1 MKLPQLPKSL
11 RYVLLSLRDLLA
23 SASPFVIAAAG
34 LVWLAYWWLDPM
46 PPKTITLATGPAQ
59 SAYAEFGQRYAKAL
73 QASGIEVILLPTD
86 GSSANLELLRSGQA
100 DAGFVQG
107 GTAST
112 QAQGEDAEAESLLTL
127 GNLFVEPIWLFYRSA
142 SAQAISPSGQLNSI
156 TQLAHMRVNVGA
168 SGSGVPTLMQTLLD
182 MNRIGPKSITL
193 SQLDQ
198 TPATVKLLQGQL
210 DAVVFASAP
219 EAPIVQMLLQTPG
232 IRLMDF
238 HQNEAYARRLPFVT
252 PATLPNGIVDLA
264 RKLPTQD
271 VHLIATTTSML
282 AREDMH
288 PALRQ
293 LLSQAAMHIHGQAG
307 WFNRARE
314 FPNAGN
320 AEYPLAPEAERTMRT
335 GVPSLQR
342 YIPFTLANLIER
354 MWLALGLIIAVL
366 LPLGKIAPPLY
377 AFRVRSRVFRWYG
390 QLREIEERL
399 EESPESAGE
408 LLAELNALESKVEKI
423 IVPLSYTDELYT
435 LRNHIGLVRERLLT
449 A

>member
-1 MKLPQLPKSL
+1 MTLPPLPKSV
-11 RYVLLSLRDLLA
+11 RYVLLSLRDLLT

-34 LVWLAYWWLDPM
+34 LLWLAYWWLDPM
-46 PPKTITLATGPAQ
+46 PPKKITLATGPAQ

-73 QASGIEVILLPTD
+73 QASGIEVVLLPSE
-86 GSSANLELLRSGQA
+86 GSSANLELLHSGQA

-107 GTAST
+107 GTASP
-112 QAQGEDAEAESLLTL
+112 QAQSEDAQALVTL

-142 SAQAISPSGQLNSI
+142 SARAVSPSGQLSSL

-182 MNRIGPKSITL
+182 MNRVDPKHVNL
-193 SQLDQ
+193 SRLEQ

-238 HQNEAYARRLPFVT
+238 QQSDAYARRLPFVS

-264 RKLPTQD
+264 RKLPAQD
-271 VHLIATTTSML
+271 VHLIATTTNML
-282 AREDMH
+282 AREDLH

-293 LLSQAAMHIHGQAG
+293 LLSQAAMQIHGQAG

-342 YIPFTLANLIER
+342 YLPFTLANLIER

-399 EESPESAGE
+399 EASADTAAT
-408 LLAELNALESKVEKI
+408 LLEELNALEGKVEKI

-435 LRNHIGLVRERLLT
+435 LRNHIGLVRQRLLT